1 MNQMKHISHI
11 IFDGGLNFNFYTFEK
26 NKKTVDIQCS
36 MCYSIQVVVE
46 KEKTI

>member
-1 MNQMKHISHI
+1 MLKEKTT
-11 IFDGGLNFNFYTFEK
+11 LFEK